1 MHKSLTLLIL
11 FLPLL
16 GFTQSG
22 LSFQKVDS
30 LSYQYYLKGDWNKL
44 IVLTRVAFDQNID
57 SKFMRQR
64 AGYAYFMTGDYTSA
78 SIQYKK
84 AFSFDQSDE
93 ITNEYLYYSALN
105 TGAEN
110 SRYYAGNLSSV
121 TQNNLGINRY
131 NAIGM
136 IDTEFS
142 MKTNSI
148 QSRSNQTYYRIGVN
162 TDLGYHF
169 SLYQAYS
176 YYEQVISSIL
186 TRQPDYVAI
195 LKWSPNPVWQ
205 IKGAYHH
212 LFTNV
217 GSTAYPGNLGLLAI
231 AANINRFNF
240 EANTSFLKA
249 ASTKTL
255 QMGLQAS
262 VVLPGK
268 SDIYLKGSA
277 VGIIESGAFRTIYA
291 QTAGL
296 KCAKNLWAEGNITL
310 GNLNNY
316 NTLNSLYIYNSADPS
331 IFRTGFS
338 LIYFLGKH
346 LSILG
351 NFTFDQQQYTTN
363 SVTNNY
369 FQYSYSGGLKWKL

>member
-1 MHKSLTLLIL
+1 
-11 FLPLL
+11 
-16 GFTQSG
+16 
-22 LSFQKVDS
+22 
-30 LSYQYYLKGDWNKL
+30 
-44 IVLTRVAFDQNID
+44 
-57 SKFMRQR
+57 
-64 AGYAYFMTGDYTSA
+64 
-78 SIQYKK
+78 
-84 AFSFDQSDE
+84 
-93 ITNEYLYYSALN
+93 
-105 TGAEN
+105 
-110 SRYYAGNLSSV
+110 
-121 TQNNLGINRY
+121 
-131 NAIGM
+131 
-136 IDTEFS
+136 
-142 MKTNSI
+142 
-148 QSRSNQTYYRIGVN
+148 
-162 TDLGYHF
+162 
-169 SLYQAYS
+169 
-176 YYEQVISSIL
+176 
-186 TRQPDYVAI
+186 VAI

>member
-1 MHKSLTLLIL
+1 MYKYLTLLIL

-16 GFTQSG
+16 GFSQSS
-22 LSFQKVDS
+22 LSFQKADS

-44 IVLTRVAFDQNID
+44 IVLTKVAFDQKID

-64 AGYAYFMTGDYTSA
+64 AGYAYFITGDYTSA
-78 SIQYKK
+78 AIQYKK
-84 AFSFDQSDE
+84 AFAFDQSDE

-110 SRYYAGNLSSV
+110 TRYYAGNLSTES
-121 TQNNLGINRY
+121 QNRLGINRFRPV
-131 NAIGM
+131 GM

-142 MKTNSI
+142 LKTNSV

-162 TDLGYHF
+162 TELGYHF

-176 YYEQVISSIL
+176 YYEQVKNSVL

-195 LKWSPNPVWQ
+195 LKWNPNPVWQ
-205 IKGAYHH
+205 VKGAYHH
-212 LFTNV
+212 LFTSV
-217 GSTAYPGNLGLLAI
+217 GSTSYPGELGLFAL
-231 AANINRFNF
+231 AANVDRYNF
-240 EANTSFLKA
+240 EVNTSYLKA
-249 ASTKTL
+249 ASTETI
-255 QMGLQAS
+255 QMGLQAG

-268 SDIYLKGSA
+268 SDFYLKGSL
-277 VGIIESGAFRTIYA
+277 VGMTESGSFRTIYA

-296 KCAKNLWAEGNITL
+296 KCTKNLWAEGNITL

-316 NTLNSLYIYNSADPS
+316 NTQNSLYIYNSADPS
-331 IFRTGFS
+331 TFRTGFS

-351 NFTFDQQQYTTN
+351 NFTFDQQEI
-363 SVTNNY
+363 TNNNIKSNY
-369 FQYSYSGGLKWKL
+369 NQYSYSGGLKWKL

>member
-1 MHKSLTLLIL
+1 
-11 FLPLL
+11 LPLL

-195 LKWSPNPVWQ
+195 LKWSLNPVWQ